1 MMIKLFL
8 KISLYLHKTLIISLL
23 ITFLSLANFNDLST
37 PTVLLFPGADKMVH
51 FIMYFT
57 LSLVFMLECYYNS
70 LIQPKRTKLILINLI
85 PLLMSITFEIIQ
97 EYLTTS
103 RTGSIYD
110 ELFNILGILVA
121 ILSFYLIKG
130 WKFVK
135 YVITFPIRVS

>member
-1 MMIKLFL
+1 MFKTIL
-8 KISLYLHKTLIISLL
+8 KIAINLHKTLIISLL

-57 LSLVFMLECYYNS
+57 LSLVFMLECYYKS
-70 LIQPKRTKLILINLI
+70 LVQPKKTKLILINLI
-85 PLLMSITFEIIQ
+85 PLLMSITFELIQ

-103 RTGSIYD
+103 RTGSFYD

-121 ILSFYLIKG
+121 ILTFYFIKS
-130 WKFVK
+130 WKLVK
-135 YVITFPIRVS
+135 YVITFPIRAS

>member
-1 MMIKLFL
+1 MFKTIL
-8 KISLYLHKTLIISLL
+8 KITINLHKTLIISLL

-57 LSLVFMLECYYNS
+57 LSLVFMLECYYKS
-70 LIQPKRTKLILINLI
+70 LVQPKKTKLILINLI
-85 PLLMSITFEIIQ
+85 PLLMSITFELIQ

-103 RTGSIYD
+103 RTGSFYD

-121 ILSFYLIKG
+121 ILTFYFIKS
-130 WKFVK
+130 WKLVK
-135 YVITFPIRVS
+135 YVITFPIRAS

>member
-1 MMIKLFL
+1 MIKLFL

>member
-1 MMIKLFL
+1 MFKTIL
-8 KISLYLHKTLIISLL
+8 KITIYLHKTLIISLL

-57 LSLVFMLECYYNS
+57 LSLVFMLECYYKS
-70 LIQPKRTKLILINLI
+70 LIQPKKTKLILINLI
-85 PLLMSITFEIIQ
+85 PLLMSITFELIQ

-103 RTGSIYD
+103 RTGSFYD

-121 ILSFYLIKG
+121 ILTFYFIKS
-130 WKFVK
+130 WKLVK
-135 YVITFPIRVS
+135 YVITFPIRAS

>member
-1 MMIKLFL
+1 MFKTIL
-8 KISLYLHKTLIISLL
+8 KITIYLHKTLIISLL

-57 LSLVFMLECYYNS
+57 LSLVFMLECYYKS
-70 LIQPKRTKLILINLI
+70 LVQPKKTKLILINLI
-85 PLLMSITFEIIQ
+85 PLLMSITFELIQ

-103 RTGSIYD
+103 RTGSFYD

-121 ILSFYLIKG
+121 ILTFYFIKS
-130 WKFVK
+130 WKLVK
-135 YVITFPIRVS
+135 YVITFPIRAS

>member
-1 MMIKLFL
+1 MIKLFL

-70 LIQPKRTKLILINLI
+70 LIQPKKTKLILINLI

-121 ILSFYLIKG
+121 ILTFYLIKG

>member
-1 MMIKLFL
+1 MFKTIL
-8 KISLYLHKTLIISLL
+8 KITINLHKTLIISLL

-57 LSLVFMLECYYNS
+57 LSLVFMLECYYKS
-70 LIQPKRTKLILINLI
+70 LIQPKKTKLILINLI
-85 PLLMSITFEIIQ
+85 PLLMSITFELIQ

-103 RTGSIYD
+103 RTGSFYD

-121 ILSFYLIKG
+121 ILTFYFIKS
-130 WKFVK
+130 WKLVK
-135 YVITFPIRVS
+135 YVITFPIRAS

>member
-1 MMIKLFL
+1 MFKTIL
-8 KISLYLHKTLIISLL
+8 KITINLHKTLIISLL

-57 LSLVFMLECYYNS
+57 LSLVFMLECYYKS
-70 LIQPKRTKLILINLI
+70 LIQPKKTKLILINLI
-85 PLLMSITFEIIQ
+85 PLLMSITFELIQ

-103 RTGSIYD
+103 RTGSFYD

-121 ILSFYLIKG
+121 ILTFYLIKS
-130 WKFVK
+130 WKLVK
-135 YVITFPIRVS
+135 YVITFPIRAS

>member
-1 MMIKLFL
+1 MFKTIL
-8 KISLYLHKTLIISLL
+8 KITINLHKTLIISLL

-57 LSLVFMLECYYNS
+57 LSLVFMLECYYKS
-70 LIQPKRTKLILINLI
+70 LVQPKKTKLILINLI
-85 PLLMSITFEIIQ
+85 PLLMSITLELIQ

-103 RTGSIYD
+103 RTGSFYD

-121 ILSFYLIKG
+121 ILTFYLIKS
-130 WKFVK
+130 WKLVK
-135 YVITFPIRVS
+135 YVITFPIRAS

>member
-1 MMIKLFL
+1 MFKTIL
-8 KISLYLHKTLIISLL
+8 KITINLHKTLIISLL

-57 LSLVFMLECYYNS
+57 LSLVFLLECYYKS
-70 LIQPKRTKLILINLI
+70 LIQPKKTKLILINLI
-85 PLLMSITFEIIQ
+85 PLLMSITFELIQ

-103 RTGSIYD
+103 RTGSFYD

-121 ILSFYLIKG
+121 ILTFYFIKS
-130 WKFVK
+130 WKLVK
-135 YVITFPIRVS
+135 YVITFPIRAS

>member
-1 MMIKLFL
+1 MIKLFL

-121 ILSFYLIKG
+121 ILTFYLIKG